1 MSLATGVFAAAA
13 HFAHAAARGP
23 QPTKGFSFG
32 DMPWWGLVAAGI
44 SVAALVAAL
53 LLLVLGKKTPPAG
66 PQPYHQGPGAQPNVP
81 FEYLHTP
88 GETTLD
94 LPDEARTTIPQPGTF
109 APPTAYTPPPTGQ
122 PQVYTM
128 PAAPVPGQPSSPG
141 QPVPPTAAQPPQPG
155 AGYPSATPPSQP
167 GPAQPAQPAQPS
179 AAPPRQAAE
188 GSGDSPTG
196 QGEPSQ
202 Q

>member
-13 HFAHAAARGP
+13 HLTHATALHP
-23 QPTKGFSFG
+23 LPTKGFNFG
-32 DMPWWGLVAAGI
+32 DMPWWGYVAAGV

-53 LLLVLGKKTPPAG
+53 LLLVLGKKTPPTP
-66 PQPYHQGPGAQPNVP
+66 PQPQYHGPGAQPSVP

-88 GETTLD
+88 GESTLD

-109 APPTAYTPPPTGQ
+109 APPSAYTPPPTGQ

-128 PAAPVPGQPSSPG
+128 PTTPGAGQPGYPA
-141 QPVPPTAAQPPQPG
+141 QPSQPSAAQPPQATE
-155 AGYPSATPPSQP
+155 AGNGSPAGQP
-167 GPAQPAQPAQPS
+167 HS
-179 AAPPRQAAE
+179 
-188 GSGDSPTG
+188 D
-196 QGEPSQ
+196 Q